1 MATFGENLRRERE
14 MRGVS
19 LEEIAD
25 ATKIGVRTLRALEA
39 DEFEKLPG
47 GIFTRSFV
55 RTYAKYLGLDEESI
69 MAEFQLV
76 APPSAQTDLRRMSQ
90 QRPPRPKEGFRGR
103 IAGLVIAVA
112 MLAGGYGLYRYTH
125 RVHKLPLPTAQP
137 APPVTS
143 ATGSGGASSQTG
155 GASQV
160 PAVEAA
166 TTNSGPG
173 TEGAATQTSASSAP
187 QESSTQPPA
196 PAPTAESPLVLQVA
210 ATEKSWVAV
219 ESDGKPVTQRVME
232 PNEIQTFRAKFSFD
246 VITGNAEGIILTLNG
261 KTLDPLG
268 HQGEVRKVH
277 LTLHD
282 VQNTGP

>member
-1 MATFGENLRRERE
+1 MSTFGENLRRERE

-55 RTYAKYLGLDEESI
+55 RTYAKYLGLDEESV

-76 APPSAQTDLRRMSQ
+76 APASAQTDLQRMSQ
-90 QRPPRPKEGFRGR
+90 QRPARPRRGSRGR
-103 IAGLVIAVA
+103 VAGLLIALA
-112 MLAGGYGLYRYTH
+112 MLAGGYGLYRYAH
-125 RVHKLPLPTAQP
+125 RAPKMTPAPGPSASSLAAEAPTAQQP
-137 APPVTS
+137 AND
-143 ATGSGGASSQTG
+143 AQA
-155 GASQV
+155 
-160 PAVEAA
+160 
-166 TTNSGPG
+166 PG
-173 TEGAATQTSASSAP
+173 TVAAATQSTAAP
-187 QESSTQPPA
+187 PSQVRPNLPDA
-196 PAPTAESPLVLQVA
+196 PAPTAENPLVLQVA
-210 ATEKSWVAV
+210 ATERSWVAI
-219 ESDGKPVTQRVME
+219 ESDGKPVTQRIME

-261 KTLDPLG
+261 RTLDPLG

-277 LTLHD
+277 LTIRD
-282 VQNTGP
+282 VQNSGP